1 MEQRNSQNHNYVN
14 KIMVATKSRFT
25 AGFPFNKLNIKFI
38 VKNNTLKK
46 LCKFPLN
53 LYLLICI
60 HLQRDTFIY
69 SSVHFSRSLLSNS
82 LRHHEPKHDRP
93 PCPSPTP
100 RVHPNPYLLSQWC
113 HPSIS
118 SSAVPFSSC
127 PQAFPASGSFQMS
140 HSSHEVA
147 KVLEFQ
153 LQHQSFQWTLRTD
166 LL

>member
-100 RVHPNPYLLSQWC
+100 RVSEK
-113 HPSIS
+113 
-118 SSAVPFSSC
+118 AM
-127 PQAFPASGSFQMS
+127 AT
-140 HSSHEVA
+140 HSSTLAWKIPWAE
-147 KVLEFQ
+147 EPGR
-153 LQHQSFQWTLRTD
+153 LQSMGLQRVRYN
-166 LL
+166 